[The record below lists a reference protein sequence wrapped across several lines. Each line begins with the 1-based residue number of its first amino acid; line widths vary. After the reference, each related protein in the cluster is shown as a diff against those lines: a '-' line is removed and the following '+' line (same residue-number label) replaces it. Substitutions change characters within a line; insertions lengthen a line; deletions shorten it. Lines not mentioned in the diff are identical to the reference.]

1 MPPKK
6 KKVQSED
13 SYTEE
18 ESEMQFDSSEEEES
32 SGLSSDFTEDDE
44 SENSLNVNNIIT
56 KDIAQASKRRKVDKA
71 KAANMEEQEEI
82 IVLEDSK
89 EMAIGAVTGPKKKRA
104 AILVDDDEEESMPV
118 SDSKSTTTKGS
129 KPAAKKVKKT
139 KKDTA
144 SALNDT
150 TSNGKK
156 TTAKKEKDKATLDT
170 KNKTTKSS
178 ASASISAKAT
188 AKMTNQNIPKT
199 IKSEKDAEVVVLD
212 YMKRANR
219 PYSITNIFDNLHKA
233 VPKAILQRV
242 LDNLCKQKGNDE
254 NQNLSNASSKAN
266 DSGFNQR
273 LRFKDYGK
281 SRIYF
286 IEQEEHNQVVLEEE
300 MDNLKKETEGYNQ
313 SNIQLKT
320 SVKALE
326 DEMKV
331 LSTAMTDA
339 ELKIELER
347 VQAANTSLE
356 IKLSTFRSSKISVD
370 PKKKEKIQ
378 TNYKKFRKYFLER
391 KRSCVGAIE
400 QIADGMEKKPKDVI
414 TMMGI
419 ETDEEVGFVL
429 PPAI

>member
-6 KKVQSED
+6 RKSQSED
-13 SYTEE
+13 SDTEE
-18 ESEMQFDSSEEEES
+18 ESEMQFDSSEEAES
-32 SGLSSDFTEDDE
+32 SELSSNFTEDDE
-44 SENSLNVNNIIT
+44 SENSINVNNIIK
-56 KDIAQASKRRKVDKA
+56 KDTAKASKRQKVDKA
-71 KAANMEEQEEI
+71 AKAANREEQDEI
-82 IVLEDSK
+82 IILEDSK
-89 EMAIGAVTGPKKKRA
+89 EMPMKAVTGPKKKRA
-104 AILVDDDEEESMPV
+104 AILVDDDEEESMLV
-118 SDSKSTTTKGS
+118 SDSKSTTTKAS

-156 TTAKKEKDKATLDT
+156 TTAQKEKDEVTPAT
-170 KNKTTKSS
+170 KNKATTSS
-178 ASASISAKAT
+178 TSAKPT

-254 NQNLSNASSKAN
+254 NQNLSNTSSKAN

-300 MDNLKKETEGYNQ
+300 MDNLKKETEEYNQ

-326 DEMKV
+326 DEMKL

-356 IKLSTFRSSKISVD
+356 TKLSTFRSSKISVD
-370 PKKKEKIQ
+370 PKKKEKTQ

-391 KRSCVGAIE
+391 KRSCLGAIE

-419 ETDEEVGFVL
+419 ETDQEAGFVL

>member
-1 MPPKK
+1 
-6 KKVQSED
+6 
-13 SYTEE
+13 
-18 ESEMQFDSSEEEES
+18 MQFDSSEEAES
-32 SGLSSDFTEDDE
+32 SELSSNFTEDDE
-44 SENSLNVNNIIT
+44 SENSINVNNIIK
-56 KDIAQASKRRKVDKA
+56 KDTAKASKRQKVDKA
-71 KAANMEEQEEI
+71 AKAANREEQDEI
-82 IVLEDSK
+82 IILEDSK
-89 EMAIGAVTGPKKKRA
+89 EMPMEAVTGPKKKRA
-104 AILVDDDEEESMPV
+104 AILVDDDEEESMLV
-118 SDSKSTTTKGS
+118 SDSKSTTTKAS

-139 KKDTA
+139 KKDTE
-144 SALNDT
+144 SALKDT
-150 TSNGKK
+150 PSNGKK
-156 TTAKKEKDKATLDT
+156 TTAQKEKDKVTPAT
-170 KNKTTKSS
+170 KNKATTSS
-178 ASASISAKAT
+178 TSAKPT
-188 AKMTNQNIPKT
+188 AKTTNQNIPKT

-254 NQNLSNASSKAN
+254 NQNLSNTSSKAN
-266 DSGFNQR
+266 GSGFNQR

-300 MDNLKKETEGYNQ
+300 MDNLKKETEEYNQ

-326 DEMKV
+326 DEMKL

-356 IKLSTFRSSKISVD
+356 TKLSTFRSSKISVD
-370 PKKKEKIQ
+370 PKKKEKTQ

-391 KRSCVGAIE
+391 KRSCLGAIE

-419 ETDEEVGFVL
+419 ETDQEAGFVL